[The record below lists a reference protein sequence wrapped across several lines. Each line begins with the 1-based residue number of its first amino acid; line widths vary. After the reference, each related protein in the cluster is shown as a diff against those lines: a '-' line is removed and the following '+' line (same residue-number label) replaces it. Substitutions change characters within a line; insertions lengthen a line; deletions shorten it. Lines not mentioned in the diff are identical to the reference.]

1 MQIIIDP
8 NELNEAQI
16 KWLST
21 FPKSVAC
28 GAVADQSTIAHAVA
42 QAATLEG
49 SELEPGAAF
58 SENEAGTV
66 VQSTGNHAGLDSNG
80 LPWDARIHSSSKEQ
94 NKDGSWRIRRNI
106 SPELVETVT
115 DQLRGIQKTPVPA
128 KVADMVAA
136 INTPVAPLPPAQL
149 SFPMVVKTINEAK
162 VAGKLTEAQ
171 VTEILQALGVNTLPI
186 LALRPELFRQ
196 AIDMI
201 GAYTA

>member
-8 NELNEAQI
+8 NDLNEAQI

-21 FPKSVAC
+21 FPKSAQSSA
-28 GAVADQSTIAHAVA
+28 GASQSTIAHVVT
-42 QAATLEG
+42 QAATLED
-49 SELEPGAAF
+49 SELLPGAAF
-58 SENEAGTV
+58 SENEAATAA
-66 VQSTGNHAGLDSNG
+66 QSTESPAGLDSNG
-80 LPWDARIHSSSKEQ
+80 LPWDARIHSSSKER

-115 DQLRGIQKTPVPA
+115 DQLRGIHKTPVPA
-128 KVADMVAA
+128 KVAEML
-136 INTPVAPLPPAQL
+136 APLPPVAAQL

-186 LALRPELFRQ
+186 LALRPELFQQ

>member
-8 NELNEAQI
+8 NELNEAQV

-21 FPKSVAC
+21 FPKSAPSSV
-28 GAVADQSTIAHAVA
+28 GVDLLSTALVGTLE
-42 QAATLEG
+42 ATSEG
-49 SELEPGAAF
+49 SELQPNAAF
-58 SENEAGTV
+58 SENEEGTAA
-66 VQSTGNHAGLDSNG
+66 QNTTNPAGLDSNG

-115 DQLRGIQKTPVPA
+115 DQLRGIQKTPLPA

-136 INTPVAPLPPAQL
+136 IAPLPPAMPVQL
-149 SFPMVVKTINEAK
+149 TFPMVVKAINEAK

-186 LALRPELFRQ
+186 LALRPELFQQ
-196 AIDMI
+196 AVDMI
-201 GAYTA
+201 GAYSA